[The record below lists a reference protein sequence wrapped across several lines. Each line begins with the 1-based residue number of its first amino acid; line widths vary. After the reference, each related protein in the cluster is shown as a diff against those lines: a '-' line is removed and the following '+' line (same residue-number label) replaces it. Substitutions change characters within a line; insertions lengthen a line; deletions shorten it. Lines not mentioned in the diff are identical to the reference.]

1 MHSRRTR
8 RTFLQKTGTLLGGIA
23 LSGAPAVTLAGT
35 QNMRR
40 SPLPPGMNPLGVAL
54 VGLGNYATNQLAPA
68 LQETEQCRLTGIV
81 TGTPAKAELARAH
94 GCDHVIIYT
103 QENVAERVRELTGG
117 AGLPVVYDSV
127 GQATFAASL
136 DCLRPRGLMVSFG
149 NASGP
154 VTGFNPAQLAV
165 KGSLYLTRPTLAT
178 HIATRD
184 QLETTTGDLFDVV
197 SRGIV
202 KVEINQTYPL
212 SDAAQAH
219 RDLEARRTTGSTVL
233 LTGDA

>member
-1 MHSRRTR
+1 M
-8 RTFLQKTGTLLGGIA
+8 
-23 LSGAPAVTLAGT
+23 
-35 QNMRR
+35 
-40 SPLPPGMNPLGVAL
+40 
-54 VGLGNYATNQLAPA
+54 
-68 LQETEQCRLTGIV
+68 
-81 TGTPAKAELARAH
+81 
-94 GCDHVIIYT
+94 
-103 QENVAERVRELTGG
+103 RELTGG

-184 QLETTTGDLFDVV
+184 QLETTAGDLFDVV

-233 LTGDA
+233 LTGAAS